1 MRDKLEDKR
10 VPNKL
15 QGINQGDRINHRVC
29 INKKWKGV
37 IYAYAVADDES
48 LIKAKLQN

>member
-1 MRDKLEDKR
+1 MGDKLEDKR
-10 VPNKL
+10 VPNTL
-15 QGINQGDRINHRVC
+15 QGINQGDRINHRVF
-29 INKKWKGV
+29 IDKKWKGV